1 MTNDEIIEKVINVLY
16 HDKVKPLRDV
26 LYDILEVSKAEDG
39 GKSFLVASDRLKEIL
54 ENKDLIEKT
63 NLNRKEL
70 THFAK
75 TIFENGGWIKHINE
89 EQRLLRRQESKEE
102 FDFQISKY
110 LAKTQWWPLIISVFS
125 LIISAGQ
132 LTTCSNKSNTNE
144 ILEKPT
150 KPIKEVQTKMDS
162 SEYIPKLQ
170 NDSLN
175 LKLKVDKQGEK
186 K

>member
-1 MTNDEIIEKVINVLY
+1 MTNDEVIEKVINVLY
-16 HDKVKPLRDV
+16 HDKVKSLREV

-39 GKSFLVASDRLKEIL
+39 GKSFVLAKDRIPEIL
-54 ENKDLIEKT
+54 EHENIIEKT
-63 NLNRKEL
+63 NQNIKEL

-89 EQRLLRRQESKEE
+89 QQRISRRQESKEE

-110 LAKTQWWPLIISVFS
+110 LAKTQWWPLIISALS
-125 LIISAGQ
+125 LIISVGQ
-132 LTTCSNKSNTNE
+132 LSTCSNKSSTNE
-144 ILEKPT
+144 ILKKPT
-150 KPIKEVQTKMDS
+150 TPTKEVQTKMDS
-162 SEYIPKLQ
+162 SEYKPKPQ

-175 LKLKVDKQGEK
+175 LKLKVDKKEK